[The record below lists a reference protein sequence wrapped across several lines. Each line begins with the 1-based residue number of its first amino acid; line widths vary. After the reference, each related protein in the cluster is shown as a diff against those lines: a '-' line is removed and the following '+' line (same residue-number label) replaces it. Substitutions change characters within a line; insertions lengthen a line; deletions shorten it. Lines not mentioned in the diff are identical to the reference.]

1 MSQISK
7 PYRLTVVILAG
18 LSASACMS
26 LPTSGPD
33 DKRIRDE
40 ATVYYAADKSKKP
53 LTDYVLVDLTES
65 VLTYFPLNKTTGFA
79 DGFGL
84 GGRSAPEQPLGVGDI
99 VQVTIFESAAG
110 GLFIPAEAGSRA
122 GNFVTLPQQ
131 TIDTNGTVTV
141 PYAGNIRAV
150 GRTPAEVQAAI
161 EERLANRAI
170 EPQAV
175 INLVE
180 KRSSEVS
187 VLGDVNQPAKL
198 QLNTGGERVLD
209 VISRAGGLSQQASET
224 SITLQRGGKTATIPF
239 RRLVN
244 SPKDNIFVY
253 PNDVLYANRERRT
266 FLAFGAS
273 GLNGSIDFEDLDLS
287 LSEGVAKAGGLLDAR
302 ADPGQVFL
310 YRLVDP
316 AILAK
321 MGFPVTAKS
330 GAGFPVIFRANLR
343 DPSSLF
349 LAGQFPMQNKDIIY
363 VSNADSVDVVKFF
376 SIVNTVTSG
385 VSGPFIDAAAI
396 RNASDVVRR

>member
-1 MSQISK
+1 
-7 PYRLTVVILAG
+7 
-18 LSASACMS
+18 MS
-26 LPTSGPD
+26 LPNSGPD
-33 DKRIRDE
+33 DKRIRDQ
-40 ATVYYAADKSKKP
+40 AAVYYAADKSKKP

-84 GGRSAPEQPLGVGDI
+84 GGRNAPEQPLGVGDI

-150 GRTPAEVQAAI
+150 GKTPAEVQAAI

-187 VLGDVNQPAKL
+187 VLGDVNQPAKV

-316 AILAK
+316 AILSK

-363 VSNADSVDVVKFF
+363 VSNADSVDVIKFF
-376 SIVNTVTSG
+376 NIVNTVTSG
-385 VSGPFIDAAAI
+385 VSGPLIDAAAI
-396 RNASDVVRR
+396 RNASDIVRR